1 MTRRREWIA
10 ICHLC
15 GGRILSD
22 VGATKGQAEEA
33 AMIHFL
39 TADHRAIIGRQYEPV
54 IYQQGAGE

>member
-1 MTRRREWIA
+1 MTRRHEWIA

-33 AMIHFL
+33 AFIHFL
-39 TADHRAIIGRQYEPV
+39 GTDHRAVVGRQFEPV
-54 IYQQGAGE
+54 IHQEGGA